1 MIDLSKPIR
10 WKSDKVPILHVAK
23 GSCHWLLEW
32 RNWDSGIGGTSMTW
46 QELEDAVENI
56 PEPRKPR
63 EWWLEFCGKE
73 VKSIYDS
80 HYQGKTRVI
89 EWPDGAPLPDWP
101 EGEGS

>member
-1 MIDLSKPIR
+1 MIDLTKPIR
-10 WKSDKVPILHVAK
+10 RK
-23 GSCHWLLEW
+23 GETKEFRIGCEPYYQVIEVGDLCWSSLLSREQ
-32 RNWDSGIGGTSMTW
+32 I
-46 QELEDAVENI
+46 EDHYENI

-89 EWPDGAPLPDWP
+89 EWPEHAPLPDWP